1 MTIEHNRVYLPE
13 GQPRAVLLLLQCL
26 HQPQGGA
33 PHRHTSENI
42 ATITCSLVETRST
55 SSDTHRQT
63 HSHTHTHTHTHT
75 NTHTHTY
82 THTQHTHPRLPHPH
96 GRATIF
102 ICYIS

>member
-55 SSDTHRQT
+55 SSDTHT
-63 HSHTHTHTHTHT
+63 VTHTHTHTHTHT
-75 NTHTHTY
+75 LHWSLCPVSFCQLY
-82 THTQHTHPRLPHPH
+82 TPPRSCKYVR
-96 GRATIF
+96 GE
-102 ICYIS
+102 